1 MRDFFARLSAID
13 RRYIFL
19 LIALAVLLSLL
30 FPLNF
35 PLRATAHT
43 RSVFDIIER
52 IPSEG
57 NPILISFDYGPAT
70 MPECHPMALAI
81 LRHAF
86 ARRVRVIGI
95 SLYAD
100 ATGLGEEAVQ
110 TAAREYHLEYG
121 KDYVFLG
128 YKPGVT
134 AVMLSLGEDIKKT
147 FPRDFYGKSTAEIP
161 MLAGVQNYAQI
172 PLVVS
177 LTGNNTGMFWV
188 VYAGARY
195 HATVADGVTAV
206 MAAELYPYLQTRQL
220 SGLIAGLKGA
230 AEYEHLVRQAGYV
243 QGSQRASRG
252 MDALSIMHLVIIGF
266 IILGNVGYFL
276 TRRPAP
282 KGKTA

>member
-1 MRDFFARLSAID
+1 VRGLLARLSAID

-19 LIALAVLLSLL
+19 FIAVAVLLPLL

-52 IPSEG
+52 IPPEG
-57 NPILISFDYGPAT
+57 NPILLSFDYGPAT
-70 MPECHPMALAI
+70 MPECHPMAMAL

-86 ARRVRVIGI
+86 ARRIRVIGI

-100 ATGLGEEAVQ
+100 AAGLGEEAMQ
-110 TAAREYHLEYG
+110 DAALEYG
-121 KDYVFLG
+121 REYGSDYVFLG

-134 AVMLSLGEDIKKT
+134 AVMLAIGEDLKRT

-252 MDALSIMHLVIIGF
+252 MDALSIMHLVIMGF
-266 IILGNVGYFL
+266 IILGNIGYFL
-276 TRRPAP
+276 TRRSAP
-282 KGKTA
+282 KEETA